1 MIVNENLRVEDMPVT
16 GMGIQDEVSIF
27 TLRKVPSDGKAV
39 AECFRILGELE
50 INVDMISQ
58 QMAQDGTCTV
68 SFSCDDKQ
76 GEVLMTELGN
86 HKAFDSIVVDRE
98 KGLAAVSYTHLTA
111 DMLRF
116 CLTFAKTKYGG
127 SASAHKCGP

>member
-1 MIVNENLRVEDMPVT
+1 MTRLE
-16 GMGIQDEVSIF
+16 IF
-27 TLRKVPSDGKAV
+27 AIRHRGGSAGAKADVPQRANRPF

-76 GEVLMTELGN
+76 GRS
-86 HKAFDSIVVDRE
+86 ADDRAGKSE
-98 KGLAAVSYTHLTA
+98 SL
-111 DMLRF
+111 
-116 CLTFAKTKYGG
+116 
-127 SASAHKCGP
+127 